1 MLLSCSSIPESG
13 RVAGAPSL
21 AGVRSEAISDVR
33 VTPRCET
40 KFEVDSKPGWKAE
53 TSPAIRSEP
62 DAGPDVGPDARPA
75 AGGEVAERLSLSS
88 VICCCQLC
96 RSCAA
101 NAASLPETAIEE
113 AVPARAPP
121 APAPLAVSTTAAAIM
136 RGNNAAGWP
145 KFAEFG

>member
-13 RVAGAPSL
+13 RGAGAPSL
-21 AGVRSEAISDVR
+21 AGVRSEAKSDVR
-33 VTPRCET
+33 AAPRCET
-40 KFEVDSKPGWKAE
+40 KFEVASKPGWKAE
-53 TSPAIRSEP
+53 TSPAVRSEP
-62 DAGPDVGPDARPA
+62 DAGPDACPA